1 MTGFN
6 WTGDDIVYHH
16 KPEEY
21 GAIHFHDD
29 DIDDARW
36 EMDFEYTIPEDLKSG
51 VYAARLRIGGDD
63 SSDTEDFVPF
73 VVRPPKNTATSK
85 LALILPTNSYMA
97 YSNDNLGTNSVV
109 AQLLAGKVPVMAPS
123 DLYLNEHREYGLSTY
138 SLHSD
143 GSGVCYSSRLRPILN
158 MRPKYRH
165 WLSPSLWQLNGD
177 LHLTDWLE
185 ERNFDFDVH
194 TDEDLHREGVGLLN
208 QYQTVLTGSHPE
220 YTSEKMYAAFESY
233 QLEGGRWIYLGADG
247 FYWISE
253 YHPDN
258 HNIIE
263 VRKGEAGTRA
273 WTANPGE
280 YNNAFDGKFGGMW
293 RARGRI
299 PSKLCGLTFTA
310 YGFDVSSYYRRAE
323 DSKRPECAW
332 IFEGVGE
339 NEVIGDFGLVGGGA
353 AGLELD
359 RYDLEFGTP
368 HNAYLLARSEGHTNL
383 MLQVNEEIHFNVRG
397 YYGGGTENPQVRAD
411 MIYYKTPND
420 GALFAPGS
428 LSWCGSLSH
437 NNYDNNVSRILEN
450 AIRGFLKEGP
460 LP

>member
-1 MTGFN
+1 
-6 WTGDDIVYHH
+6 
-16 KPEEY
+16 
-21 GAIHFHDD
+21 
-29 DIDDARW
+29 
-36 EMDFEYTIPEDLKSG
+36 
-51 VYAARLRIGGDD
+51 
-63 SSDTEDFVPF
+63 
-73 VVRPPKNTATSK
+73 
-85 LALILPTNSYMA
+85 LAFILPTNSYIA
-97 YSNDNLGTNSVV
+97 YSNDNLCTNCVV
-109 AQLLAGKVPVMAPS
+109 AELLAGKVPVMTAA

-177 LHLTDWLE
+177 LHLVDWLE
-185 ERNFDFDVH
+185 AKNFDFDIH

-208 QYQTVLTGSHPE
+208 KYQTVLTGSHPE
-220 YTSEKMYAAFESY
+220 YTSEKMFSAYEKY
-233 QLEGGRWIYLGADG
+233 QQDGGRWIYLGANG
-247 FYWISE
+247 FYWCSE

-258 HNIIE
+258 TNIIE

-280 YNNAFDGKFGGMW
+280 YNNAFDGKYGGMW

-310 YGFDVSSYYRRAE
+310 YGFDVSSYYVRDK
-323 DSKRPECAW
+323 DSERPETAW
-332 IFEGVGE
+332 IMEGVGNGE
-339 NEVIGDFGLVGGGA
+339 KIGDFGLVGGGA

-359 RYDLEFGTP
+359 RYDVEFGTP
-368 HNAYLLARSEGHTNL
+368 HDSYLLAHSVGHTNL
-383 MLQVNEEIHFNVRG
+383 MLQVNEEIHFSVRG
-397 YYGGGTENPQVRAD
+397 YHGGGTENPMVRAD
-411 MIYYKTPND
+411 MIFYKTPND
-420 GALFAPGS
+420 GGVFAPGS

-437 NNYDNNVSRILEN
+437 NNYNNNVSRITEN